1 MSLINKNS
9 ERVVDDEGELAAN
22 TLTGAVVTR
31 NADGTVS
38 AAGGADFGGSAT
50 ILDAPINPA
59 WDEDYE
65 IPAGEQVDL
74 ARLSN
79 GVEADGRTAE
89 AIADDDYL
97 VPDSNG
103 KLRTYDPGSGDSPGQ
118 VVGKALESA
127 AGADE
132 LINVVFF

>member
-9 ERVVDDEGELAAN
+9 ERVVDDEGELDAN

-74 ARLSN
+74 ARLTN
-79 GVEADGRTAE
+79 GVEADARTGE
-89 AIADDDYL
+89 AIAEDDY
-97 VPDSNG
+97 VTPNADG
-103 KLRTYDPGSGDSPGQ
+103 KLVTYDSADKDAGT